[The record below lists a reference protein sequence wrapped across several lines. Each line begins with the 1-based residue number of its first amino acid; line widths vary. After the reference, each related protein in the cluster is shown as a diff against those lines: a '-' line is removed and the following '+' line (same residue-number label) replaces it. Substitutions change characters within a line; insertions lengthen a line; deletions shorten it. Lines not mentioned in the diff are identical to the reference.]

1 MSRLST
7 KRFGVE
13 QSLLRKGFDLVV
25 GCDEVGRGALAGPV
39 VAAAVIFDRPSKEAW
54 WEKITDSKKLSPPM
68 RNRLADNIMAH
79 AVGYGI
85 GEVLP
90 QVIDEVNIHEATL
103 RAMRDAVR
111 MALVGSEGEVAIL
124 VDGKFPV
131 PTFDCY
137 QQTIVDGDYL
147 VQTIGAAS
155 ILAKVYRDSLM
166 SKLDYRFPEYAFGQ
180 HKGYATPVH
189 RKAIAKHGLTIVHRS
204 TFCGNIV

>member
-1 MSRLST
+1 MMKY
-7 KRFGVE
+7 KRFGLE
-13 QSLLRKGFDLVV
+13 QSLRRKGFDFVV

-39 VAAAVIFDRPSKEAW
+39 VAAAVIFDKPAKDTW
-54 WEKITDSKKLSPPM
+54 WEKINDSKKLSPPV
-68 RNRLADNIMAH
+68 RSRLADAIMAH
-79 AVGYGI
+79 AIGYGI

-111 MALVGSEGEVAIL
+111 MALVGHDGEVAIL
-124 VDGKFPV
+124 ADGKFPV

-137 QQTIVDGDYL
+137 QKAIVDGDSL
-147 VQTIGAAS
+147 VQSIGAAS

-166 SKLDYRFPEYAFGQ
+166 SKLDYRFPEYAFAQ
-180 HKGYATPVH
+180 HKGYATPIH
-189 RKAIAKHGLTIVHRS
+189 RKAIAKHGLTIVHRT